1 MCKEW
6 KTIEASNIIEIMR
19 SDTSQRNHVKLRR
32 SVEIMELITNPWK
45 SQKSQKSPEINWNQL
60 KSHKSP
66 EITEIIWN
74 HLKSL
79 SEITKITWSHL
90 ESQKSKKSS
99 EIIWNHLKS
108 QKSPE
113 ITWNQRNHQKSP
125 KSHNYDFWKSKK
137 SKISYAIFVS
147 NFPLEND
154 PLKWGSRSPKLKSQL
169 N

>member
-1 MCKEW
+1 MKNNW
-6 KTIEASNIIEIMR
+6 SV
-19 SDTSQRNHVKLRR
+19 QHHRNHQKWYKSKKPR
-32 SVEIMELITNPWK
+32 EIEEISRNHGTHYKSLEIT
-45 SQKSQKSPEINWNQL
+45 EIAWNHL
-60 KSHKSP
+60 KSP

-79 SEITKITWSHL
+79 SEITEITWNHL

-147 NFPLEND
+147 DFPLEND